1 MLNSKVVINAYK
13 LINVSACVQVINF
26 KYHITIFPM
35 VTVMFLLAHPCFST
49 CLFNN
54 TELLLTGFLS
64 KPVYL

>member
-1 MLNSKVVINAYK
+1 MC
-13 LINVSACVQVINF
+13 ACVCMCVRVCNVFEYRIM
-26 KYHITIFPM
+26 IFPM
-35 VTVMFLLAHPCFST
+35 VTVVFLLAHPCLST